1 VTTIIQTV
9 LGLEVLLPVEAT
21 SGKSAVCICK
31 YVKPTIVM
39 AKTPLIESLDAGIV
53 CIVYSKI
60 DNHFAIF
67 IANTH
72 HMDIFAEVL

>member
-1 VTTIIQTV
+1 M
-9 LGLEVLLPVEAT
+9 PVEAT
-21 SGKSAVCICK
+21 NGKSAVYICQ

-53 CIVYSKI
+53 RIVYSTM